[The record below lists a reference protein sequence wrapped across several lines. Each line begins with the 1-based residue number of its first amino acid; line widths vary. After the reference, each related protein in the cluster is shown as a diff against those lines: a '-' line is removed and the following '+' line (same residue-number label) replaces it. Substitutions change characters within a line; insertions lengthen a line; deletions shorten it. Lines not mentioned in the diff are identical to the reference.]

1 MEINQFSDVL
11 GVVPTEDIVEGRFV
25 LLCEHSFSYDF
36 GSREDVVG
44 VKLPDTTDEGTR
56 CKFCLTWAVS
66 NSSTPMYIP
75 QPVLAQ
81 GARRGGWSEAA
92 NTPITGATVYLTYP
106 GYTEGQTI
114 PSGTPSLVYT
124 DGTFT
129 IPLGGYIADASIIVP
144 TGGVKAV
151 IGTRAALTPIT
162 TFGASWS
169 DGSNAIEVPDNVR
182 EIMQTGWLGRY
193 YGAPLLAVEQV
204 YDNLDDYNTMIP
216 TDKIVVI
223 GQNVGEFITYGD
235 VKYKEWTDMRPTPP
249 YWNLEIFQQFGL
261 CITSA
266 EGIYVLKIT

>member
-144 TGGVKAV
+144 GAAIMIANTADDSADEAGMPKYAAANAVGV
-151 IGTRAALTPIT
+151 IGYTERYDSSTGALTIKV
-162 TFGASWS
+162 
-169 DGSNAIEVPDNVR
+169 SN
-182 EIMQTGWLGRY
+182 
-193 YGAPLLAVEQV
+193 
-204 YDNLDDYNTMIP
+204 
-216 TDKIVVI
+216 
-223 GQNVGEFITYGD
+223 
-235 VKYKEWTDMRPTPP
+235 
-249 YWNLEIFQQFGL
+249 
-261 CITSA
+261 
-266 EGIYVLKIT
+266 